1 MIENLK
7 KCSTSSGQNQIF
19 LAQLSGRREASK
31 ASLPASNKKIFLAPH
46 PCNTGKFWG
55 TLCCHMTNQIGHN
68 LKAIMKVMRIANG
81 RGRSGMY
88 VKELMNYFKPNIN
101 YTLTFESDKI
111 LDSGPIDDDMNTL
124 LPWCELENNKSYFT
138 ETFEKTF
145 KTDFKNVEKCK
156 LFDPVITDLGICH
169 SYNSVPT
176 LDLLKKSY
184 FTEIFEE
191 TFKTDFIEIRDI
203 VNGTGSG
210 SDYALNFYLMDG
222 IDILRKTSEAPT
234 SFLMSLSTKNEYFD
248 LKSTKQ
254 IVKPGVHTIWKV
266 QAMEIIPSL
275 DLHYLSPDKR
285 HCMFEDENQNLELFE
300 KYSQTA
306 CEFECKIKQA
316 EKACQCLPWYMP
328 SISRSSI
335 CDVYGNYCF
344 KSIMKSIMNNEKPWK
359 KCQCLPT
366 CHNIE
371 FTYTKEYEKR
381 DPNGICTEFPHTF
394 EYNIARKLFK
404 KGYTNS
410 LAYKYHKVSE
420 WINNKSNQTLNKWD
434 LEKAKLELCKMLV
447 KHHMAKV
454 SVMFDRRKYV
464 RTMTNLKVTFPDKLA
479 SFGKKIDMYLSNFI
493 L

>member
-1 MIENLK
+1 
-7 KCSTSSGQNQIF
+7 
-19 LAQLSGRREASK
+19 
-31 ASLPASNKKIFLAPH
+31 
-46 PCNTGKFWG
+46 
-55 TLCCHMTNQIGHN
+55 MTNQIGHN

-81 RGRSGMY
+81 RGRSGIY
-88 VKELMNYFKPNIN
+88 VKELMNIFKPNIN
-101 YTLTFESDKI
+101 YTLTLKQEYIESDKI
-111 LDSGPIDDDMNTL
+111 WYSGSIDDMNTL
-124 LPWCELENNKSYFT
+124 LPWCELENNKFRVRHADP
-138 ETFEKTF
+138 ERVK
-145 KTDFKNVEKCK
+145 DFYVEKCN

-184 FTEIFEE
+184 FTEVFEE
-191 TFKTDFIEIRDI
+191 TFKTDFIEKRYII
-203 VNGTGSG
+203 NGTGSG

-234 SFLMSLSTKNEYFD
+234 SFFMSLSTKNDYFD
-248 LKSTKQ
+248 MKSTNQ

-266 QAMEIIPSL
+266 QALEIIPSL

-316 EKACQCLPWYMP
+316 EKDCQCLPWYMP

-344 KSIMKSIMNNEKPWK
+344 KSIMKSITNNEKPWK

-381 DPNGICTEFPHTF
+381 DPNSICTESSQSL
-394 EYNIARKLFK
+394 EYNIAQKLFK

-420 WINNKSNQTLNKWD
+420 WIKNKSNETLNKWD
-434 LEKAKLELCKMLV
+434 QEKAKLELCKMLV

-454 SVMFDRRKYV
+454 SVMFDRKKYV

-493 L
+493 LKTPFYFRRDAWIIHWHEYFEHY